1 MKEMSPLDR
10 FLLLITGILA
20 GYQIAI
26 GIEGAAPPAV
36 WAYTVGFGAL
46 LLAGVL
52 LLIFGFELLGSPF
65 TIVVSTLIPLALSL
79 GLVWEYLPGWRTA
92 YLLFAVLGFAL
103 VGLARMAVP
112 GRPATLALAI
122 VHGVAGLL
130 IFGLP
135 LLLSVRG
142 EAPAGFALV
151 GVGGALIGVGG
162 LLLSFLKMGRP
173 LLSQKT
179 ILAVLPVLLLL
190 TTSAFVAGFAVVQ

>member
-1 MKEMSPLDR
+1 MSAIDR

-26 GIEGAAPPAV
+26 GIEGAVAPAV

-65 TIVVSTLIPLALSL
+65 VAVVSTVMPLALSL
-79 GLVWEYLPGWRTA
+79 GLVWEYLPSWRAA
-92 YLLFAVLGFAL
+92 YLFFAVAGLGFVAL
-103 VGLARMAVP
+103 TRAGSP
-112 GRPATLALAI
+112 SKTATIILVV

-130 IFGLP
+130 IFALP
-135 LLLSVRG
+135 LALSLLG

-151 GVGGALIGVGG
+151 GVGGALIGLGG

-173 LLSQKT
+173 VLRQKT
-179 ILAVLPVLLLL
+179 ILAVLPGLLLL
-190 TTSAFVAGFAVVQ
+190 TTSAFVAGFTVVK

>member
-1 MKEMSPLDR
+1 MKEMSAIDR

-26 GIEGAAPPAV
+26 GIEGAAPTAV

-46 LLAGVL
+46 LLAGAL

-65 TIVVSTLIPLALSL
+65 TVVVSTLIPLSLSL

-92 YLLFAVLGFAL
+92 YLLFAIAGFVL
-103 VGLARMAVP
+103 VKLARMAVS
-112 GRPATLALAI
+112 GRPAALTLAI

-135 LLLSVRG
+135 LMVSVRG

-173 LLSQKT
+173 VLSQKR
-179 ILAVLPVLLLL
+179 ILAVLPLLLLL
-190 TTSAFVAGFAVVQ
+190 TTSAFVAGFAVV